1 VTGYEKAWFEI
12 IMDRLDREILNII
25 QEGLPLDARPF
36 RTLGALVGIDED
48 DALER
53 VRRLKNAGI
62 IRRIGA
68 VFDTGNLGFTST
80 LCAAKVSPDRLERF
94 VDIVNSYRGVTHN
107 YLRDYEYNVWFTL
120 IAPTEN
126 EIEKALAD
134 ISRETGIINI
144 ISMPVKRRL
153 KIDAKFRL

>member
-1 VTGYEKAWFEI
+1 MTGYEKAWFEI

>member
-1 VTGYEKAWFEI
+1 MTGYEKAEIEI

-25 QEGLPLDARPF
+25 QRGFPLDERPF
-36 RTLGALVGIDED
+36 RTLGARVGIDED

-53 VRRLKNAGI
+53 VRRLKNEGI

-68 VFDTGNLGFTST
+68 VFDTGTLGFAST
-80 LCAAKVSPDRLERF
+80 LCAAKVPSDMLERF
-94 VDIVNSYRGVTHN
+94 VDVVNSYRGVTHN
-107 YLRDYEYNVWFTL
+107 YLRDYEYNVWFTF

-126 EIEKALAD
+126 DIKKSLSD
-134 ISRETGIINI
+134 ISRETGIGNI

-153 KIDAKFRL
+153 KIDARFRL

>member
-153 KIDAKFRL
+153 KIDARFRL

>member
-1 VTGYEKAWFEI
+1 MTGYEKAWFEI

-153 KIDAKFRL
+153 KIDARFRL

>member
-1 VTGYEKAWFEI
+1 MTGYEKTEFEI
-12 IMDRLDREILNII
+12 IMDRLDREILNIM
-25 QEGLPLDARPF
+25 QRGVPLDARPF

-53 VRRLKNAGI
+53 VRRLKNEGI

-94 VDIVNSYRGVTHN
+94 VDVVNSYKSVTHN
-107 YLRDYEYNVWFTL
+107 YLRDYEYNVWFTF
-120 IAPTEN
+120 IAPTEQ
-126 EIEKALAD
+126 EIEKSLTD
-134 ISRETGIINI
+134 ISRETGISNI

-153 KIDAKFRL
+153 KIDARFRL

>member
-1 VTGYEKAWFEI
+1 VTGYEKAEFEI

-25 QEGLPLDARPF
+25 QEGLPLDTRPF

-48 DALER
+48 DVLER
-53 VRRLKNAGI
+53 VRRLKNEGI

-80 LCAAKVSPDRLERF
+80 LCAAKVPADRLERF

-107 YLRDYEYNVWFTL
+107 YLRDYEYNVWFTF

-126 EIEKALAD
+126 EIEKALSD
-134 ISRETGIINI
+134 ISRETGISNI
-144 ISMPVKRRL
+144 ISMPVKRKL
-153 KIDAKFRL
+153 KIDARFRL